1 MKLRQKTKCRVKFR
15 SGQAKPDTPE
25 TAIPPQFAITFCLY
39 PQPIVSHNSVTMS
52 KENSRNPA
60 IRTIMMPR
68 DTNALGSIFG
78 GHILS
83 LIDLAAGQ
91 HARTVAPKK
100 YVTKVMREVEFIAPV
115 FVGDAVSFYCSTIKQ
130 GRTSLTIQIDVEA
143 VRGVDNLQTIK
154 VTTAQVVMVA
164 VDNQNRPIPI
174 FDEA

>member
-1 MKLRQKTKCRVKFR
+1 MP
-15 SGQAKPDTPE
+15 SDT
-25 TAIPPQFAITFCLY
+25 
-39 PQPIVSHNSVTMS
+39 
-52 KENSRNPA
+52 SRNPA

-100 YVTKVMREVEFIAPV
+100 YVTKIMREVEFIAPV
-115 FVGDAVSFYCSTIKQ
+115 FVGDAVSFYCRTIKQ
-130 GRTSLTIQIDVEA
+130 GRTSISIQIDVEA
-143 VRGVDNLQTIK
+143 TRGIDSLHTIK
-154 VTTAQVVMVA
+154 VTSAEVIMVA
-164 VDNQNRPIPI
+164 VDNQNRPIQI

>member
-1 MKLRQKTKCRVKFR
+1 
-15 SGQAKPDTPE
+15 
-25 TAIPPQFAITFCLY
+25 
-39 PQPIVSHNSVTMS
+39 MS
-52 KENSRNPA
+52 IKNSRNPA

-91 HARTVAPKK
+91 HARSISPKK

-115 FVGDAVSFYCSTIKQ
+115 FVGDAVSFYCHTIKQ
-130 GRTSLTIQIDVEA
+130 GRTSI
-143 VRGVDNLQTIK
+143 TIK
-154 VTTAQVVMVA
+154 VEVEATRGIDSLHTIQVTAAEVVMVA

-174 FDEA
+174 VDQS

>member
-1 MKLRQKTKCRVKFR
+1 MARHREHLLKANTMNN
-15 SGQAKPDTPE
+15 D
-25 TAIPPQFAITFCLY
+25 
-39 PQPIVSHNSVTMS
+39 SH
-52 KENSRNPA
+52 RNPA

-100 YVTKVMREVEFIAPV
+100 YVTKIMREVEFIAPV

-130 GRTSLTIQIDVEA
+130 GRTSITVQVDVEA
-143 VRGVDNLQTIK
+143 VRGVDSLQTIT

-164 VDNQNRPIPI
+164 VDRDNRPIPI
-174 FDEA
+174 FEQV

>member
-1 MKLRQKTKCRVKFR
+1 MT
-15 SGQAKPDTPE
+15 DT
-25 TAIPPQFAITFCLY
+25 T
-39 PQPIVSHNSVTMS
+39 H
-52 KENSRNPA
+52 RNPA

-130 GRTSLTIQIDVEA
+130 GRTSLTIQVDVEA
-143 VRGVDNLQTIK
+143 VRGMNTLQTIT